1 MSEDKHH
8 GGFNWHLGDEGID
21 EDTATIDRE
30 DEKMAEPP
38 PPWNVLLHNDDF
50 TPIDFVVELLIDY
63 FEHDLETAARIAK
76 SIHEAGDNG
85 RAIAKT
91 YKNQDLAK
99 TKAGQVITY
108 CAGEGHPLMAS
119 AEQA

>member
-8 GGFNWHLGDEGID
+8 GGFNWHLDGDLE

-30 DEKMAEPP
+30 DEKLQDPP
-38 PPWNVLLHNDDF
+38 MPWNVLLHNDDF

-63 FEHDLETAARIAK
+63 FEHDLESAGRIAQA
-76 SIHEAGDNG
+76 IHGAGDG
-85 RAIAKT
+85 GKAIAKT
-91 YKNQDLAK
+91 YRIQDLAK
-99 TKAGQVITY
+99 TKAKQVREH
-108 CAGEGHPLMAS
+108 AEAKGHPLMAS

>member
-8 GGFNWHLGDEGID
+8 GGFNWHLDGDLED
-21 EDTATIDRE
+21 DTATIDRE

-38 PPWNVLLHNDDF
+38 PPWNVLLHNDDY
-50 TPIDFVVELLIDY
+50 TPMDFVVELLIDY
-63 FEHDLETAARIAK
+63 FEHDLETAARITQA
-76 SIHEAGDNG
+76 IHAAGDG
-85 RAIAKT
+85 GKAIAKS

-99 TKAGQVITY
+99 TKSAQVNQY
-108 CAGEGHPLMAS
+108 CDGLGHPLKSS